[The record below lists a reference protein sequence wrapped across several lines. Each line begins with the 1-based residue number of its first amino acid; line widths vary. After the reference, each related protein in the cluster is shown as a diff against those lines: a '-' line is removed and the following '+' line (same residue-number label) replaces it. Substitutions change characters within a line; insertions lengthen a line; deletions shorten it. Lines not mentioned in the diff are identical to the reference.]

1 MLASLVLWGFVAA
14 VLIDDENHTNPKL
27 PTEFS
32 RWRRWITVNF
42 SWMYILTQD
51 VWFIF
56 VLWLLFTKY
65 ANIKLGRDDD
75 KPEFSDFAW
84 FSMLFS
90 CGIGVGFYY
99 YGVSEP
105 ISHYRGSANLQSI
118 PVTNDDQKAQQ
129 AIFQTLFHWGLHGWI
144 PYIVVALTLGVT
156 CHRQGLPMTMRNAF
170 HPLIGDHTRGF
181 AGDLID
187 ALSISCTTF
196 GVCTSLGLGV
206 SQINSVLARLD
217 GSVEVPSTRD

>member
-14 VLIDDENHTNPKL
+14 VLIDDETRTNPKL
-27 PTEFS
+27 PTEFA
-32 RWRRWITVNF
+32 RWKSWITVNF

-99 YGVSEP
+99 FGVSEP

-144 PYIVVALTLGVT
+144 PYIVVALTLS
-156 CHRQGLPMTMRNAF
+156 
-170 HPLIGDHTRGF
+170 LIH
-181 AGDLID
+181 I
-187 ALSISCTTF
+187 
-196 GVCTSLGLGV
+196 
-206 SQINSVLARLD
+206 
-217 GSVEVPSTRD
+217 

>member
-27 PTEFS
+27 PTEFT
-32 RWRRWITVNF
+32 RWKNWITVNF

-99 YGVSEP
+99 Y
-105 ISHYRGSANLQSI
+105 
-118 PVTNDDQKAQQ
+118 
-129 AIFQTLFHWGLHGWI
+129 
-144 PYIVVALTLGVT
+144 
-156 CHRQGLPMTMRNAF
+156 
-170 HPLIGDHTRGF
+170 
-181 AGDLID
+181 
-187 ALSISCTTF
+187 
-196 GVCTSLGLGV
+196 
-206 SQINSVLARLD
+206 
-217 GSVEVPSTRD
+217 